1 MDAVGD
7 RIQLTTT
14 ITALGTTHHP
24 GDRGV
29 IEAWEVGQPYILR
42 MDDGRPQFADRHEF
56 TILATEIETQQILDA
71 IPSTPA
77 PPGPPEGHSPR

>member
-1 MDAVGD
+1 MNTAIGD
-7 RIQLTTT
+7 HIKLTTT
-14 ITALGTTHHP
+14 ITALGITHHP

-56 TILATEIETQQILDA
+56 TVTTDA
-71 IPSTPA
+71 
-77 PPGPPEGHSPR
+77 